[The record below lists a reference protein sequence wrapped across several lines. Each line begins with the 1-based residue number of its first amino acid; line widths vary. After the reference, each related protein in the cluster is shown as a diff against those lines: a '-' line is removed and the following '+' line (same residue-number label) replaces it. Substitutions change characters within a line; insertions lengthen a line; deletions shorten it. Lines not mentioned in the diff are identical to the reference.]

1 MKTITMTMTN
11 MLLLASLTLLT
22 ACSNKTVE
30 PDVKKN
36 VRVSL
41 ENLPLAR
48 TYPVVRSTPHIQNMT
63 VINPVQVRQGH
74 SALDNIPL
82 AQTYPMVAE
91 YRMPTP
97 SHYVQ
102 NIVVQQPYINY
113 NAQEARSYVAPRN
126 YNRTPRRPI
135 VMHYIPSVENDPCRA
150 SIAKVTRKIEGDA
163 KKLLG
168 KKYVWGAT
176 GPRTYDCSGFTQ
188 KIYRDA
194 GIKIPRVS
202 RDQAKVGQYVS
213 YNNLRKGDLVFFDTH
228 KKKTGKVTHVGIYL
242 GAGNFIHASSGAK
255 KIVIFNFNNKKF
267 YKNRFLW
274 ARRVVKENTRL
285 AMK

>member
-1 MKTITMTMTN
+1 MKTITMTN

-30 PDVKKN
+30 PDIKKN
-36 VRVSL
+36 VKVSL
-41 ENLPLAR
+41 ENLPLAKI
-48 TYPVVRSTPHIQNMT
+48 YPMVKTIQT
-63 VINPVQVRQGH
+63 RRVVQVVNNY
-74 SALDNIPL
+74 SVLNNIPL
-82 AQTYPMVAE
+82 AKTYPIVEE
-91 YRMPTP
+91 YRVSTPT
-97 SHYVQ
+97 HYVQ
-102 NIVVQQPYINY
+102 SRVMQPQFQQTHQYVNY
-113 NAQEARSYVAPRN
+113 SPLPTRSYVAPKK
-126 YNRTPRRPI
+126 YVHSRPI
-135 VMHYIPSVENDPCRA
+135 VMHYTPPVADDPCRA
-150 SIAKVTRKIEGDA
+150 SISKVTRKIEGDA

-228 KKKTGKVTHVGIYL
+228 KKRTGKVTHVGIYL

-274 ARRVVKENTRL
+274 ARRVVKDNTRL